1 MVENKHFTLENS
13 KFFCLDQNF
22 DNVTCCI
29 PSFDFRAPSAQA
41 CIVSALSAVHTIQS
55 QSARFYYDTLL
66 KSVARVVFIISY
78 GCYLNNVPQYPIH
91 PFLLGFVALA
101 FVPHTLLI

>member
-1 MVENKHFTLENS
+1 MVENKHFTLENI

-41 CIVSALSAVHTIQS
+41 CIVSALSTGERILGPRQIMTMPFDPHQFYCMGVDYRTIS
-55 QSARFYYDTLL
+55 
-66 KSVARVVFIISY
+66 ISIERNDERMIKCN
-78 GCYLNNVPQYPIH
+78 GMK
-91 PFLLGFVALA
+91 
-101 FVPHTLLI
+101 